1 MTRKLMRIRE
11 ERPDIPIAKIVEV
24 YTRVSGEADRTYAH
38 LVKGHKVSMWTPLE
52 DMALMEPDNSMEY
65 LTLLQ
70 EKGWLEISRRKTFLK
85 VQPVI
90 EQEIA
95 KID

>member
-38 LVKGHKVSMWTPLE
+38 LVKGQKVSMWTPLE

-70 EKGWLEISRRKTFLK
+70 EKGWLEISKRKAFLK

-90 EQEIA
+90 EEEIA

>member
-1 MTRKLMRIRE
+1 MRIRNE
-11 ERPDIPIAKIVEV
+11 KPGIPISRIVEV
-24 YTRVSGEADRTYAH
+24 YTKVSGDANRTYNH
-38 LVKGHKVSMWTPLE
+38 LVKGLKVPMWTPLE

-70 EKGWLEISRRKTFLK
+70 EKGWFEISNRKNFLK